1 MRSLAS
7 VSGYSVKCPREGCN
21 TNVSYTEQV
30 IQDQV
35 IIGLADTEIQR
46 DVLSHADGDNMDL
59 EALVRFIEGKESA
72 LTSQGLMSVH

>member
-1 MRSLAS
+1 MHKFIDGAVVETL
-7 VSGYSVKCPREGCN
+7 K
-21 TNVSYTEQV
+21 TNVSYTE
-30 IQDQV
+30 QV